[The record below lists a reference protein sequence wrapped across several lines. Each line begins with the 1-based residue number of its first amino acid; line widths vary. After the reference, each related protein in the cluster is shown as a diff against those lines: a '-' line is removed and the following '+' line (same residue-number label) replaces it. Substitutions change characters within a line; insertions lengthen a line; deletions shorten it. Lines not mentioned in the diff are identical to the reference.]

1 MSQASSGQ
9 PRSIRKTTPSPD
21 PELGVGSVVEVMS
34 TTTPM
39 YGLIKWVGHLPDQK
53 EPKKLIAGL
62 EMVNAFNAT
71 TKMIKNC
78 DYFIIHKLNKCFG

>member
-1 MSQASSGQ
+1 MSQGSSGQ
-9 PRSIRKTTPSPD
+9 PRSIRKSTPSPD

-62 EMVNAFNAT
+62 EMVHAFNET
-71 TKMIKNC
+71 LFPPKN
-78 DYFIIHKLNKCFG
+78 D